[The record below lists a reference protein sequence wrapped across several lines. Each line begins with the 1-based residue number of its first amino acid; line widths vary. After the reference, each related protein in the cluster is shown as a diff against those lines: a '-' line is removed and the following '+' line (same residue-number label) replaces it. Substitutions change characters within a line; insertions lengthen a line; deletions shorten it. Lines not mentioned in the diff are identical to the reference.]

1 MRLSKDDIEK
11 DLKIAQRKYME
22 QMLLPRVMEIE
33 ALGPLFDQELVEF
46 ANQIKQ
52 GLKESRELQ
61 RNLEARIRRKMKK
74 FGYEKRFV
82 VNVPHDE
89 VVKGFP
95 DVELKWIFGD
105 KEVVVPKAI
114 SLHLYQGWKR
124 WREEAKAD
132 LKRNL
137 LEDVDFGR
145 QYVAQRQV

>member
-1 MRLSKDDIEK
+1 
-11 DLKIAQRKYME
+11 ME

-33 ALGPLFDQELVEF
+33 GFRPLFDQELVDF
-46 ANQIKQ
+46 AHHIGQ

-61 RNLEARIRRKMKK
+61 KNLEVCIRRKMKK
-74 FGYEKRFV
+74 FGDEKHFV
-82 VNVPHDE
+82 VNVPYDE

-95 DVELKWIFGD
+95 DVKLKWMFGD

-132 LKRNL
+132 LKRKL
-137 LEDVDFGR
+137 LEDVDFGKR
-145 QYVAQRQV
+145 YVAQRQVPNDQ